1 MKMKKLLLI
10 LTAGVVINLN
20 AGMVSA
26 ITGENVS
33 KDDYKNKD
41 RGIIVDQD
49 VDGDGII
56 DSKDDCLETKPCQ
69 AEGCQKEEKK
79 VVILDTDKDGVLD
92 NIDECKSTPLG
103 YKVDSIGCSI
113 LVDLSVQFDTN
124 KYNIKTNY
132 TEKLDEFINFMKK
145 HENFKAVIEGHTD
158 SVGTEK
164 NNQILSDNRAKSV
177 REYII
182 ENGIEESRLES
193 VGYGELKPIETN
205 DTIVGKA
212 SNRRVVAVL
221 QK

>member
-10 LTAGVVINLN
+10 LTVGVVINLN

-26 ITGENVS
+26 ITGENIS
-33 KDDYKNKD
+33 KDDYKSKD

-69 AEGCQKEEKK
+69 AEGCQKKEKI
-79 VVILDTDKDGVLD
+79 VVIPDTDKDGILD

-103 YKVDSIGCSI
+103 YKVDNLGCSI

-158 SVGTEK
+158 SVGTKE

-205 DTIVGKA
+205 DTTVGKA